1 MSLTRR
7 ETFAVLAG
15 SAVLLSGALPLHAG
29 TDEAE
34 AEIAA
39 FTGGAEPQPGRV
51 SLTAPAVAE
60 NGNAVSITVEVDSA
74 MDGDDRVESVLI
86 VADGNPRA
94 DVAVFHF
101 SALSGAAVATTR
113 IRLAQSQ
120 TVSAVAKMADG
131 TFLIDRKAV
140 EVAIGGCT
148 G

>member
-7 ETFAVLAG
+7 EALVVLAG
-15 SAVLLSGALPLHAG
+15 SATLLSGVVPLHAG

-51 SLTAPAVAE
+51 TLTVPAVAE
-60 NGNAVSITVEVDSA
+60 NGNAVSVTVEVDSA
-74 MDGDDRVESVLI
+74 MEGGDRVESVLI

-101 SALSGAAVATTR
+101 SPLSGTAVATTR
-113 IRLAQSQ
+113 IRLARSQ

-131 TFLIDRKAV
+131 TFLLDRRAV
-140 EVAIGGCT
+140 EVAVGGCT